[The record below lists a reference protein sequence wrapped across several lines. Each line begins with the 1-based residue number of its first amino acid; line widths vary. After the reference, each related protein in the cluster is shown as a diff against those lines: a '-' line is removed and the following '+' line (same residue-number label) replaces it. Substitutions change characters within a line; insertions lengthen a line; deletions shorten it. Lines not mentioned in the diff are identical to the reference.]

1 MTEIH
6 HKNYKF
12 IKGVLLRVFTVS
24 FIFVSLAIEVQA
36 QDAQQLARPGFKNEE
51 GVTNDVT
58 PMDYP
63 DLTACQQTLWDD
75 TQYRGDRRILK
86 HIRSG
91 KDGWLYRSAD
101 FRTDFTMPEETFNYM
116 VRVNEGLKAK
126 GVSLYVVLQPS
137 RAIVESEYID
147 PETMP
152 EGYDPAV
159 AKANYKALIKRLNDA
174 GIHAPDLSDPPDDL
188 VYFFKGDPH
197 WRREGSQWTAKKVKE
212 MVEKNPVYDTLARE
226 EFSVEITWWLESEK
240 GEFDEFVEAVC
251 GVTIPPERRPMWATT
266 SLSEDI
272 SEASLF
278 GDVTYPDVAIVGT
291 SNTAHEEDFNFVG
304 SLKQELKAD
313 IRNRAVSAGA
323 FSGSSLLFYSTDE
336 FHEHPPKILI
346 WEFLSHHNFD
356 DYVGFRQMVPALE
369 GPCTGD
375 DVLATKEIT
384 IDVPQYVIDQDFE
397 RIKDDLI
404 DLTQFT
410 EEQASE
416 LRRAKKRNA
425 ALRESLMH
433 EVLVFEDLE
442 DKHIKAKDS
451 YLMIEVKNPENR
463 LVNIGML
470 FSTGNAEEVDV
481 SRSRRAENNGRYF
494 WEFDPKEEGE
504 LIMLQIETNKP
515 QGTIKANICKRKD
528 GI

>member
-1 MTEIH
+1 
-6 HKNYKF
+6 
-12 IKGVLLRVFTVS
+12 
-24 FIFVSLAIEVQA
+24 
-36 QDAQQLARPGFKNEE
+36 
-51 GVTNDVT
+51 
-58 PMDYP
+58 
-63 DLTACQQTLWDD
+63 
-75 TQYRGDRRILK
+75 
-86 HIRSG
+86 
-91 KDGWLYRSAD
+91 
-101 FRTDFTMPEETFNYM
+101 
-116 VRVNEGLKAK
+116 
-126 GVSLYVVLQPS
+126 
-137 RAIVESEYID
+137 
-147 PETMP
+147 
-152 EGYDPAV
+152 
-159 AKANYKALIKRLNDA
+159 
-174 GIHAPDLSDPPDDL
+174 
-188 VYFFKGDPH
+188 
-197 WRREGSQWTAKKVKE
+197 
-212 MVEKNPVYDTLARE
+212 
-226 EFSVEITWWLESEK
+226 
-240 GEFDEFVEAVC
+240 
-251 GVTIPPERRPMWATT
+251 MWATT

-346 WEFLSHHNFD
+346 WEFLSHHNFG